1 MTENKKVGRVDLKR
15 LVLAVCRRAWIV
27 ALASVL
33 SCALLLGVTVF
44 FVTPKYEA
52 TTMLYVNNTSISVG
66 ASGFSISDSALTAA
80 QNLVKTYVVILQS
93 RSTLE
98 RVIELTGVPYTYEE
112 ISDMVTAH
120 SVNGTEI
127 FEVVVTSKDP
137 VEADRIANTIAV
149 VLPGQI
155 AGIVDG
161 SSVRVVDYSVVPTK
175 QASPSYALVAVL
187 GLVLGGVLS
196 LLVLV
201 ILELLNNTV
210 RSEEYLTYAYPNV
223 PLLAV
228 IPDMD
233 EKSKGHYYYRGYHR
247 ASYANSGQ
255 DGGGER

>member
-1 MTENKKVGRVDLKR
+1 MTENKKVGAADVKR
-15 LVLAVCRRAWIV
+15 LAQAVWRRAWII
-27 ALASVL
+27 ALAAVL
-33 SCALLLGVTVF
+33 SCALLLGATVF

-66 ASGFSISDSALTAA
+66 SAGFSISDSALTAA

-98 RVIELTGVPYTYEE
+98 RVIQLAGVPYTYEE
-112 ISDMVTAH
+112 LSEMVTAH

-127 FEVVVTSKDP
+127 FEVVVTSHDP
-137 VEADRIANTIAV
+137 VEADHIANTIAV

-175 QASPSYALVAVL
+175 QASPSYALMALL
-187 GLVLGGVLS
+187 GFGAGFMIS

-201 ILELLNNTV
+201 LAELFNNTI
-210 RSEEYLTYAYPNV
+210 RSEEYLTYAYPMV

-233 EKSKGHYYYRGYHR
+233 EKSRGHYYYRSYR
-247 ASYANSGQ
+247 ADAAGK
-255 DGGGER
+255 GER

>member
-1 MTENKKVGRVDLKR
+1 MTEHKKTGGTDLKR
-15 LVLAVCRRAWIV
+15 LAQAIWHRAWIV
-27 ALASVL
+27 AVAALL
-33 SCALLLGVTVF
+33 SCALLLGIAVF

-66 ASGFSISDSALTAA
+66 SAGFSISDSALTAA
-80 QNLVKTYVVILQS
+80 QNLVKTYVVILRS

-98 RVIELTGVPYTYEE
+98 RVIDLAGVDYTYEE
-112 ISDMVTAH
+112 LSEMVSAE

-127 FEVVVTSKDP
+127 FEVTVTSPDP
-137 VEADRIANTIAV
+137 AEADRIANTIAV

-175 QASPSYALVAVL
+175 PAFPGYALMAVI
-187 GLVLGGVLS
+187 GFAAGFVLS
-196 LLVLV
+196 LLCLVLG
-201 ILELLNNTV
+201 ELFNNTI
-210 RSEEYLTYAYPNV
+210 RSEEYLTYAYPKV

-233 EKSKGHYYYRGYHR
+233 EKNRSRYYRGYAETSH
-247 ASYANSGQ
+247 
-255 DGGGER
+255 GESKRKGAR